1 MAPYVLYGII
11 CMIAGAALLL
21 SMSILGQSRSD
32 SDKNVQGTVTLTR
45 WLGIPALF
53 LLAAGTSFFIVNM
66 LG

>member
-1 MAPYVLYGII
+1 
-11 CMIAGAALLL
+11 MIAGAALLL

-32 SDKNVQGTVTLTR
+32 SDKNVQGTVALTR